1 MSSNVTTVEPVA
13 CRTRY
18 RGIPIMPWLGIAV
31 LFLAVFGN
39 GIDIT
44 RNVDRS
50 QGVSLSFQVVL
61 RIFVGT
67 CALGIGVWGWWR
79 LPTVRR
85 LLTTTRGWLVVSFIV
100 GAFLAIIQSPE
111 RPVALFVASMVLGY
125 SLLTL
130 TCLTLYDFK
139 TIVMTVMLAVWLYV
153 LGGWFAYFV
162 FPEFGVFKEY
172 LSLTQ
177 SVDRM
182 GGLGHPNTTGRS
194 VCLATVML
202 LVTCKQGWVSWRW
215 AFVAIPILILT
226 LIETKSR
233 SPVIATV
240 VAIGIVC
247 IPLLKYRHTYLA
259 IAGAVCVVFAAMIYI
274 ELDSGTD
281 LFLQKTLLKT
291 TKSGTLREITSL
303 TGRTEIWQESLKHI
317 RSSPLLGHGGGSSSK
332 IMFEHSGHAHNL
344 LLETALLYGIPV
356 TIVVATLLLLNIRD
370 SVYSKIPI
378 IPEFTAFVVILGMV
392 ESPMVGMPADPILAL
407 WLATIFAYPLQ
418 MLEAETTAKLAQQPI
433 RFAEAR
439 NPAMA

>member
-1 MSSNVTTVEPVA
+1 MSSSFAIEPTD
-13 CRTRY
+13 CRMPY
-18 RGIPIMPWLGIAV
+18 RGIPIMPWIGIVV

-50 QGVSLSFQVVL
+50 QGVSISFQVVL

-67 CALGIGVWGWWR
+67 CALGIGIWGWWR
-79 LPTVRR
+79 LPAVRR
-85 LLTTTRGWLVVSFIV
+85 LLTTTRGWLVVSFIC
-100 GAFLAIIQSPE
+100 GAFLAIAQSPE
-111 RPVALFVASMVLGY
+111 KPVALFVASMVLGY

-130 TCLTLYDFK
+130 TCLTLFNFK

-153 LGGWFAYFV
+153 LGGWVAYIA
-162 FPEFGVFKEY
+162 FPEVGVFKEF

-194 VCLATVML
+194 VCLATIML
-202 LVTCKQGWVSWRW
+202 LVACKQGWINWRW
-215 AFVAIPILILT
+215 VYLGIPVLVLT
-226 LIETKSR
+226 LIATKSR
-233 SPVIATV
+233 SPVIATA

-247 IPLLKYRHTYLA
+247 LPLLKYRYTYFAL
-259 IAGAVCVVFAAMIYI
+259 AGAALVVVAAMLYI
-274 ELDSGTD
+274 ELDSGMD
-281 LFLQKTLLKT
+281 LFVQQTLLKT

-303 TGRTEIWQESLKHI
+303 TGRTEIWQEAIGHI
-317 RSSPLLGHGGGSSSK
+317 KASPLIGHGGGSSSK

-356 TIVVATLLLLNIRD
+356 TFVVATLLLLNIRD
-370 SVYSKIPI
+370 SMYSKIAL
-378 IPEFTAFVVILGMV
+378 IPEFTAFAVILGCV

-407 WLATIFAYPLQ
+407 WLATIFASPLAE
-418 MLEAETTAKLAQQPI
+418 LENQSVATLEHPQP
-433 RFAEAR
+433 AVAGPQ